1 MQQKKIK
8 IIISGGGTGGHIF
21 PAIAI
26 ANALKNK
33 VQDIQIL
40 FVGAKGRMEMEKVP
54 ANGYPIVGLWISGFQ
69 RRLTIDNLMFPFKVL
84 VSLYRSRKIIKEFQ
98 PDVVVGFGGYAS
110 GPMLQAAAKMG
121 ISTAIWEG
129 NSFAGVTNKILAKS
143 TTKIFV
149 AFDGMERFFPKEKIV
164 QAGNPIRQEVT
175 ELEGKRAEALRFFG
189 LNENKKILLVIGGSL
204 GALTIN
210 ESIQKNLEL
219 FKQNSLQVIWQTG
232 KNYYEIARE
241 VVKPFENYGIKAFD
255 FISHMDFAYAVAD
268 LVISRA
274 GAIAISELCSVSKP
288 VILIPS
294 PNVAED
300 HQTKNAMTLV
310 NNHAAVL
317 VRDSEARQKLG
328 PILIDLL
335 NNIPEQQLLQE
346 NIKKLAF
353 KDSANNI
360 ADEILKLIK

>member
-33 VQDIQIL
+33 VQDIEIL

-84 VSLYRSRKIIKEFQ
+84 VSLYRSRKIIKKFQ
-98 PDVVVGFGGYAS
+98 PDAVVGFGGYAS

-121 ISTAIWEG
+121 IPTAIWEG

-143 TTKIFV
+143 TDKIFV
-149 AFDGMERFFPKEKIV
+149 AFDGMERFFPKGKIV
-164 QAGNPIRQEVT
+164 LAGNPIRQEVT

-219 FKQNSLQVIWQTG
+219 FKQNGLQVVWQTG
-232 KNYYEIARE
+232 KNYYETAKE
-241 VVKPFENYGIKAFD
+241 AVKPFESYGIKAFD
-255 FISHMDFAYAVAD
+255 FISRMDFAYAIAD

-328 PILIDLL
+328 TILIDLL
-335 NNIPEQQLLQE
+335 NNIPEQQLLQK

-353 KDSANNI
+353 RDSANNI